1 MSNVV
6 VVHIVQPT
14 HACYV
19 ACFATFGMK
28 VIAVVVGSVVL
39 VNVYM
44 DLTVFKSVSIMKH
57 VRQNFWNGKRDDMP
71 NYVRLFLDY
80 L

>member
-1 MSNVV
+1 
-6 VVHIVQPT
+6 
-14 HACYV
+14 
-19 ACFATFGMK
+19 MK

-57 VRQNFWNGKRDDMP
+57 VRQNFWNGKRNDMP
-71 NYVRLFLDY
+71 NYVRLFLEY